1 MSFLFHSTILSGL
14 MVFGQMFQGSNV
26 SQQVS
31 PEVLKQ
37 LEKTYKTDAKSN
49 NSEFKRYLTDTDQKE
64 KKAETDKN
72 NNEKDGNEKLVE
84 IVDKE
89 NKKEI
94 KNLSI
99 YEKMILGENVDPDS
113 VLSTLSVYGYD
124 VFKNSRPSTFAP
136 NDNAAVPADYP
147 INSDDEINVMLWGR
161 INEEYR
167 LKVGRDGTINIP
179 RIGPIQVAGL
189 TFEST
194 KKNIID
200 RVGKIEGVNVT
211 ISMGSLRSIGIYIV
225 GEVVSPGY
233 YTVSALSNVTNA
245 LFAAGGPSKS
255 GSLRNV
261 QLKRNGQKVASFDF
275 YDFLMSG
282 YDKTGYRLQSGDV
295 IVVPIIQSMA
305 AVVGNVRRNALYEL
319 NGKTSLEKIITLAGG
334 MTPSAWTNK
343 IQIERFNK
351 NQHRLILD
359 LDSCNGKLPEV
370 EIQDGDL
377 IKIFPI
383 LDKDNNA
390 VYLTGN
396 VLRPGKFQY
405 KEGMRVRDLITN
417 YNSILPETY
426 FDYAVIYRFEP
437 PSYVNNIVPF
447 NLKMAL
453 EDNNSSENLKLKPK
467 DQLIIYNRDF
477 FEPDRYVFI
486 DGSVTKAGRYKLL
499 DNMKIRDIILQAG
512 GLKDEASPIRGELY
526 RRQSA
531 NVERISTEKLD
542 FCVECAM
549 ADSSGDNLILRKSD
563 HIFIRS
569 KKGWE
574 EERNVSLRGQIVY
587 PGKYIL
593 YEGETLGDLIKRAGG
608 FKDDAYLA
616 AAVFTRISVKEFE
629 NKRME
634 EYSRQLET
642 DIMRLSAEIAAK
654 DNPEDANALLVQ
666 QMALKEKL
674 KISTATG
681 RVVIDIRN
689 EKNYDDFSLEDG
701 DEVYIPRNQNTVSV
715 LGEVYNPSTFKYDN
729 HNISVSHYIESA
741 GGLKEES
748 SDNKHVYI
756 IKANGSIITNKTT
769 DIFSTALEPGDA
781 VVVPQKLKYSNG
793 HKAFVETVDSI
804 FKIAT
809 LLASIITLVVAVN
822 SIQKH

>member
-1 MSFLFHSTILSGL
+1 MSFLFHSTIFAGF
-14 MVFGQMFQGSNV
+14 MVFGQMYQGSNL

-31 PEVLKQ
+31 PEVLQQ
-37 LEKTYKTDAKSN
+37 LQKSYKAEKVSQS
-49 NSEFKRYLTDTDQKE
+49 SEFNRYLSDTVSSKYRSEEDSLDSVSLKDEKPAEKE
-64 KKAETDKN
+64 KVRKQK
-72 NNEKDGNEKLVE
+72 
-84 IVDKE
+84 
-89 NKKEI
+89 
-94 KNLSI
+94 LSI
-99 YEKMILGENVDPDS
+99 YEKMISGENIDPDS

-161 INEEYR
+161 INEEYK

-194 KKNIID
+194 KKNILD
-200 RVGKIEGVNVT
+200 RVGKIEGVSAT
-211 ISMGSLRSIGIYIV
+211 ISMGSLRAVGIYIV

-261 QLKRNGQKVASFDF
+261 QLKRNGQKIASFDF
-275 YDFLMSG
+275 YDFLMSS
-282 YDKTGYRLQSGDV
+282 YDKTGFRLQSGDV
-295 IVVPIIQSMA
+295 IVVPLIQSMA

-334 MTPSAWTNK
+334 TTASAWTNK

-351 NQHRLILD
+351 NEHRIVLD
-359 LDSCNGKLPEV
+359 LDSCNGKLPDV
-370 EIQDGDL
+370 EIHDGD
-377 IKIFPI
+377 IVKIFPI

-390 VYLTGN
+390 VYLSGN
-396 VLRPGKFQY
+396 VLRPGKYEF
-405 KEGMRVRDLITN
+405 KDGMRIRDLIMN

-437 PSYVNNIVPF
+437 PSYMNNIIPF
-447 NLKMAL
+447 NLKKVL
-453 EDNNSSENLKLKPK
+453 EDNNASENIALKAR
-467 DQLIIYNRDF
+467 DQIIVYNKDF
-477 FEPDRYVFI
+477 FEPDRYVFV

-499 DNMKIRDIILQAG
+499 DNMKIRDLILQAG
-512 GLKDEASPIRGELY
+512 GLRDEASPIRGELY

-569 KKGWE
+569 KMGWE
-574 EERNVSLRGQIVY
+574 EERKVLLRGQIVY

-616 AAVFTRISVKEFE
+616 AAVFTRKSVKEFE

-634 EYSRQLET
+634 EYSHQLET
-642 DIMRLSAEIAAK
+642 DIMKLSAEIASK
-654 DNPEDANALLVQ
+654 ENPEEAQVLLAQ
-666 QMALKEKL
+666 QMALKDKL

-689 EKNYDDFSLEDG
+689 QKNYDDFSLEDG

-729 HNISVSHYIESA
+729 QNITVFHYIESA

-748 SDNKHVYI
+748 ADNKHLYI

-769 DIFSTALEPGDA
+769 HILTTALEPGDA

-793 HKAFVETVDSI
+793 HKAFVETVEAI

-809 LLASIITLVVAVN
+809 VLATIATLAYTV
-822 SIQKH
+822 SKL